1 MVQQTGA
8 FRLEQVALDEGGDQ
22 IRIGML
28 GSGGPKPGKHDFR
41 QIMH

>member
-1 MVQQTGA
+1 MIQQTGA
-8 FRLEQVALDEGGDQ
+8 FRPEQVALDEGGDQ

-28 GSGGPKPGKHDFR
+28 GSRVPKPGKRDFR